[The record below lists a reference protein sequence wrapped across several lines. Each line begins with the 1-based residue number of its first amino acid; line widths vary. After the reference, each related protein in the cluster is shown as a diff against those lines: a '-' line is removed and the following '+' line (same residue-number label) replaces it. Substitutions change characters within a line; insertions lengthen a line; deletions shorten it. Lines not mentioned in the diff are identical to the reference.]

1 MKIVLKDV
9 RLLNP
14 EQDLDKTADLLI
26 EDGVISKIGNLE
38 AADLTNAVVYEYE
51 NTLVV
56 PGLFD
61 MHVHFREPGREDEE
75 TIKSG
80 SNAAAAGG
88 FTSVACMPDT
98 KPAIDS
104 AELVKSIMMKSA
116 EHLVEVLPV
125 AAITPSREGEGL
137 APIAELVEA
146 GAVAFS
152 DDERAVKNASVLR
165 AALEYTTM
173 YGKTVI
179 EHCED
184 SDLSDGVMN
193 ESLVS
198 TMLGLPSKPTIS
210 EDIIVMRDIALA
222 EYTGGKLHIAH
233 LSTKRSVE
241 LVKDAKARGVKVT
254 AEVTPHH
261 FSLTDEA
268 VKSFDTNLKVN
279 PPLRSKEDVDAILEG
294 LKDGT
299 IDCIASDHSPR
310 AIEEKDVEFIYAVD
324 GMVGLETSLG
334 LAVSELVHKNV
345 IDMAKLTEL
354 MAINPRKV
362 LGLPVPKIEV
372 GAKAELTVIDPDAV
386 WTVDV
391 KKFKSKSKNSPFDK
405 KLLTGK
411 SIAVINRGKMFTEDG
426 FRDI

>member
-1 MKIVLKDV
+1 MKIILKDI

-38 AADLTNAVVYEYE
+38 AADLNNAEVFEYE
-51 NTLVV
+51 NTVVV

-61 MHVHFREPGREDEE
+61 MHVHLREPGREDEE

-88 FTSVACMPDT
+88 FTSIACMPNT

-104 AELVKSIMMKSA
+104 AEFVNSIIMKSA
-116 EHLVEVLPV
+116 NHLVEVLPV
-125 AAITPSREGEGL
+125 AAITPAREGDGL

-146 GAVAFS
+146 GAIAFS
-152 DDERAVKNASVLR
+152 DDEKAVKNASVLR
-165 AALEYTTM
+165 AALEYTNM

-184 SDLSDGVMN
+184 SDLSEGVMN

-210 EDIIVMRDIALA
+210 EEIVVMRDIALA

-233 LSTKRSVE
+233 VSSKRSVE
-241 LVKDAKARGVKVT
+241 LVREAKARGVNIT

-268 VKSFDTNLKVN
+268 VKTFDTNYRVN
-279 PPLRSKEDVDAILEG
+279 PPLRGKEDVEAILEG

-310 AIEEKDVEFIYAVD
+310 AIEEKDVEFIYAAD

-334 LAVSELVHKNV
+334 LALSELVHKSV
-345 IDMAKLTEL
+345 LDLAKLTEL

-372 GAKAELTVIDPDAV
+372 GAKAELTVLDPDAV

-411 SIAVINRGKMFTEDG
+411 SVAVINRGKMFTEDG
-426 FRDI
+426 FKDI